1 MIGTL
6 TGLYISSVFVA
17 GVSSSNLVSHHV
29 CAVRHIGQRHLLI
42 KRGSACQRFSRTV
55 ALVAPLAF
63 LAQASSVHQ
72 ENRRDDVFA
81 QLVERRGVHTN
92 WVLDVTVLVTPHA
105 VSELRLHRSIQHA
118 IRRTHRS
125 QQALQHQQEH
135 CAQHKVLQVR
145 SVLTLKPLQRLTERW
160 DFFGV
165 ASVELAAVMV
175 TGSQPRTTG
184 SAKILHF
191 VRIDVSVNATTERFE
206 KILVC
211 ALWCALQP
219 RFDARCQ
226 LA

>member
-1 MIGTL
+1 M
-6 TGLYISSVFVA
+6 
-17 GVSSSNLVSHHV
+17 
-29 CAVRHIGQRHLLI
+29 CAVCHIRQRHLLI
-42 KRGSACQRFSRTV
+42 ERGSACQRFSRTV
-55 ALVAPLAF
+55 ALVAPLTF

-92 WVLDVTVLVTPHA
+92 WVLDVAVLVTPHA

-118 IRRTHRS
+118 VRRTHRS

-135 CAQHKVLQVR
+135 RAKHKVLQVSR
-145 SVLTLKPLQRLTERW
+145 VLATKPFQRLTERR
-160 DFFGV
+160 DFLGV
-165 ASVELAAVMV
+165 ASVERAAVMV

-184 SAKILHF
+184 SAKVLHF
-191 VRIDVSVNATTERFE
+191 VRINMCVNATTERFE

-211 ALWCALQP
+211 ALWCQPQP